1 MKRGAKISTFK
12 LKNIKEQIVSVNT
25 FDIADY
31 IISLHQNYQKK
42 LSLCKLQTIIFFYE
56 VLSKTTHTVPFVDDF
71 FVLKKNNINLN
82 DLDWKYR
89 KIKNENIA
97 AEITY
102 KIKPATFSKKGSSAK
117 FLTALTQYF
126 ENYSNRQLKKLIR
139 KTPIYQKFN
148 IQTNKENKAIKKK
161 ETIIKMEKKD
171 FEKYYPLKKWEDV
184 YNMILDI
191 DDKMTL
197 FKL

>member
-1 MKRGAKISTFK
+1 MKKK
-12 LKNIKEQIVSVNT
+12 KVEVKEQFISVNT
-25 FDIADY
+25 FDLADF
-31 IISLHQNYQKK
+31 IISLHQKYKK
-42 LSLCKLQTIIFFYE
+42 HLSLCKLQTIIFIYE
-56 VLSKTTHTVPFVDDF
+56 IASKTTHIVPFVDDEF
-71 FVLKKNNINLN
+71 ILKDNFIILN
-82 DLDWKYR
+82 DITWKYR

-97 AEITY
+97 AQITH

-161 ETIIKMEKKD
+161 ETVIKMEKKD